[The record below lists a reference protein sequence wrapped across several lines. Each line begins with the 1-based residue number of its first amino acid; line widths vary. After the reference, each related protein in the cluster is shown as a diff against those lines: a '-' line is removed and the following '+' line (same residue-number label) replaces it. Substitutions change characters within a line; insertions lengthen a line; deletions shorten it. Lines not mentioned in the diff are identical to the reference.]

1 MRLDGALDAGS
12 APRLYDSS
20 RRPPRAIEEARALWA
35 YRNLVV
41 EMAIRDI
48 KIRYK
53 RSVLGV
59 FWTMLWYAV
68 VGIVIGGL
76 GRLFVSGR
84 RDIGLAATALYG
96 IAGALLGGVIA
107 NDWLDL
113 GWFGQFLTA
122 VAVAAVLVAVT
133 VPRTG
138 RTSP

>member
-1 MRLDGALDAGS
+1 MPRIVRGAHGYAVVMTAALIALILVILFLAFGFGALGFA
-12 APRLYDSS
+12 
-20 RRPPRAIEEARALWA
+20 
-35 YRNLVV
+35 V
-41 EMAIRDI
+41 
-48 KIRYK
+48 
-53 RSVLGV
+53 GV

-68 VGIVIGGL
+68 VGLVIGGL

-133 VPRTG
+133 MPRTG